1 MRILI
6 VDDHEV
12 SRAAIS
18 ALLQTEGF
26 HVADVAPGRAA
37 IAVAM
42 TFCPAVAV
50 VDVSPDRAT
59 GFGVASQLRAL
70 PDAPIVLLT
79 SSAGRRRFGAR
90 LDQHQFIAKADLCG
104 EAITALLQA
113 PASAC
118 RAVPPRCASSS

>member
-26 HVADVAPGRAA
+26 RVADVTTGRAA

-42 TFCPAVAV
+42 AFRPVVAI
-50 VDVSPDRAT
+50 VDVAPDRAT
-59 GFGVASQLRAL
+59 GFLIASELQAL
-70 PDAPIVLLT
+70 PGAPAVVLT
-79 SSAGRRRFGAR
+79 SSAGRRRFGAK
-90 LDQHQFIAKADLCG
+90 LAQHQFIAKADLCG
-104 EAITALLQA
+104 EAITAQLVAQA
-113 PASAC
+113 PL
-118 RAVPPRCASSS
+118 